1 MATMLVEFPATAN
14 TRFQIAE
21 RDPDAPGHAWMAGPP
36 ERLRSTM
43 IRGIKR
49 LPVILTP

>member
-1 MATMLVEFPATAN
+1 VLWEELAD
-14 TRFQIAE
+14 RF
-21 RDPDAPGHAWMAGPP
+21 GHWSVAGTP

-49 LPVILTP
+49 LPVVLSP